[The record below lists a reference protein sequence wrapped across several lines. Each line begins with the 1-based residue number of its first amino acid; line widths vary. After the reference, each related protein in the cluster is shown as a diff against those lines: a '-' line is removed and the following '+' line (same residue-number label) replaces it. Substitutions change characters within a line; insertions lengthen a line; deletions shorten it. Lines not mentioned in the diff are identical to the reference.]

1 VFRPAPGL
9 LLLLT
14 RLQWESNG
22 DPHVPGNLEVWKRV
36 LRQKNYSEVTRDW
49 GKRARSFSN
58 SEQLLEA
65 LVAISRVDTEVGPLQ
80 AYLMLSELDAGRAPQ
95 HRLSSDTVALMASRF
110 SKLGEQYLI
119 FSEFPALDDASINA
133 FVLTAEHL
141 DSQQNHYVR
150 GNALG
155 MFQASVGIWQI
166 LARQDQIPKK
176 ELSPSFQ
183 RVIGQFGKISSS
195 TAVFDAGRSALKELL
210 VAATRKPEGSQDEII
225 DLLAG
230 PHQATPEGQRMHQ
243 EIAAKIRSVLDAQ
256 RLVSVDTL
264 IALGDNM
271 RDAAQ
276 VRAGTPRLLSLAG
289 ELREF
294 EMPQPIFK
302 KSERE
307 EWGAGIYN
315 NRHTDLEMQVDLS
328 KVIRAP
334 SSADQ
339 LAQARGQLASFL
351 RDTLVGLNYAYYE
364 PPGAQILH
372 HNPLFV
378 RSHDFSGDTVV
389 GMQRA
394 SWRAPQL
401 FGAGSPA
408 GGGAHLVGSLADLP
422 YVLAQAEQDFI
433 TPENVQAL
441 IWGAVVPGI
450 LTSAVVPRW
459 WDVSHNELHAVTLF
473 QQAGEEL
480 LTAAAGN
487 EDLRTKVID
496 LLSERLAPR
505 NLERVQRG
513 LKSGHALDTVAR
525 LTPADTFYLSSEF
538 RRRYPDQIDVLGQP
552 GKELRDLIEQHPEDV
567 SWERLSRDFGVPHP
581 VLAQSYAREL
591 LNLPPF
597 PAFMGYSSRFLAES
611 WDSNNLY
618 WARLA
623 DEKDYSA
630 VMLNR
635 LVPELTRRMVE
646 KIFATD
652 LEDWPALLRATR
664 ETGEEFRHGK
674 ASSSLEASNTQP
686 RNN

>member
-1 VFRPAPGL
+1 
-9 LLLLT
+9 
-14 RLQWESNG
+14 
-22 DPHVPGNLEVWKRV
+22 
-36 LRQKNYSEVTRDW
+36 
-49 GKRARSFSN
+49 
-58 SEQLLEA
+58 
-65 LVAISRVDTEVGPLQ
+65 
-80 AYLMLSELDAGRAPQ
+80 
-95 HRLSSDTVALMASRF
+95 MA
-110 SKLGEQYLI
+110 
-119 FSEFPALDDASINA
+119 
-133 FVLTAEHL
+133 
-141 DSQQNHYVR
+141 
-150 GNALG
+150 
-155 MFQASVGIWQI
+155 
-166 LARQDQIPKK
+166 
-176 ELSPSFQ
+176 
-183 RVIGQFGKISSS
+183 
-195 TAVFDAGRSALKELL
+195 
-210 VAATRKPEGSQDEII
+210 
-225 DLLAG
+225 
-230 PHQATPEGQRMHQ
+230 
-243 EIAAKIRSVLDAQ
+243 
-256 RLVSVDTL
+256 
-264 IALGDNM
+264 
-271 RDAAQ
+271 
-276 VRAGTPRLLSLAG
+276 

-294 EMPQPIFK
+294 QMPRPIFSS
-302 KSERE
+302 SERS
-307 EWGAGIYN
+307 EWAAGIYN

-328 KVIRAP
+328 KVIRSP